1 MIRLKWHFVFRNAS
15 EKVLVSRKRI
25 IYILTVF
32 ITQTYGFI
40 SIQSDLSQNYPIT
53 FRYK

>member
-1 MIRLKWHFVFRNAS
+1 MIQIKWKFVFKNAP

-32 ITQTYGFI
+32 ITWTYGFQPV
-40 SIQSDLSQNYPIT
+40 QSDLS
-53 FRYK
+53 